1 MVGKDQIRKIDK
13 PGKTICVAFDG
24 DFITHSEGGLGTIK
38 AHLETLEHFRYVTA
52 LPKNQLLPGSNR
64 CYMVHCQHITMTK
77 VLCQQLQAHL
87 LSHQFMC

>member
-1 MVGKDQIRKIDK
+1 MAKDHNRKIDK
-13 PGKTICVAFDG
+13 PGKTIYVAFDG
-24 DFITHSEGGLGTIK
+24 DFIRHSEGGLGNIK
-38 AHLETLEHFRYVTA
+38 AHLETLEHFSCVTA

-64 CYMVHCQHITMTK
+64 CYMVHRQHITMTK